1 MRNKKENRKSNPNF
15 PLPFIFHSHQTAF
28 PTAAGAAATAIAII
42 RRLRPHCAIT
52 VHHRCIRA
60 FDIDDDISTFV
71 HRVDDNFEFKLGMMF
86 NSEDEAFNT
95 YNAYA
100 RNKGFGVRKGQK
112 YIHGKSQELRRCTF
126 LCSCEG
132 HAPYVPPHEERKVE
146 RIETDVDVFKISTGL
161 WEVIEF
167 NPIHNHP
174 FFPEHQR
181 HLIRSHRRLT
191 EGVKGVLDSFKSVG
205 VGATKSFG
213 FIANDTG
220 GIRNVGCTLRDAQN
234 YLQSERSGILS
245 AGDAQSLFPI
255 IIPLNL
261 LVNETLGNP
270 NIKVQT
276 QTTQPPQYPV
286 KVIEMCPIQILTTEP
301 FMSTPSQTNHLY
313 LYKRNNATAQEAS
326 HSHNAE
332 VHRGPK
338 ASHAL

>member
-1 MRNKKENRKSNPNF
+1 MESSNNKGKE
-15 PLPFIFHSHQTAF
+15 
-28 PTAAGAAATAIAII
+28 AAANY
-42 RRLRPHCAIT
+42 
-52 VHHRCIRA
+52 
-60 FDIDDDISTFV
+60 IDDDISTFV
-71 HRVDDNFEFKLGMMF
+71 HRVDDNFEFKLVMMF

-146 RIETDVDVFKISTGL
+146 RIETRCGCGSYIKFKISTGL

-174 FFPEHQR
+174 FVPEHQR

-234 YLQSERSGILS
+234 YLQSER
-245 AGDAQSLFPI
+245 
-255 IIPLNL
+255 
-261 LVNETLGNP
+261 
-270 NIKVQT
+270 
-276 QTTQPPQYPV
+276 
-286 KVIEMCPIQILTTEP
+286 
-301 FMSTPSQTNHLY
+301 
-313 LYKRNNATAQEAS
+313 NNATAQEAS
-326 HSHNAE
+326 HSYNAE

-338 ASHAL
+338 ASHALRHLVIKQLLHPHNCKDITEPTKHVLR